1 MSARNNLI
9 SGLVMLFVTTIFF
22 VAVFDIE
29 EDPFGHGMDP
39 DTFPLAV
46 ALTLMALSICYVTF
60 SAIALR
66 KEDNGPGPT
75 SELVIFGAKIA
86 NLPHDL
92 YLFVAWVL
100 PMSAI
105 AFAYLGL
112 MNLFQYLLPSI
123 ICLSACLALFGN
135 RGVKLL
141 LTIPTVMMLVY
152 YIIFFGIFRL
162 SEPRGILLEY
172 DNYYIFGPLQ
182 KMLGV

>member
-1 MSARNNLI
+1 MSARKNLI
-9 SGLVMLFVTTIFF
+9 SGLMMLFVTTIFF

-46 ALTLMALSICYVTF
+46 ALALMALSIGYVIF
-60 SAIALR
+60 SAFAVR
-66 KEDNGPGPT
+66 KEGKEPGPT
-75 SELVIFGAKIA
+75 SELVIFGTKIA
-86 NLPHDL
+86 SLPHDL

-141 LTIPTVMMLVY
+141 LTIPIFVMLAY

-162 SEPRGILLEY
+162 SEPRGVLLEY